1 MHTSQAIS
9 AHCTFIA
16 AKISD
21 NFKLQLRSNAI
32 LTYDFSFIANSGVSF
47 QRVSNRTN
55 LNGRLI

>member
-9 AHCTFIA
+9 AHCTFIT

-21 NFKLQLRSNAI
+21 NFNLQLRSNAI
-32 LTYDFSFIANSGVSF
+32 LTYDFSRFIANSGVSF

-55 LNGRLI
+55 LNGR